1 MRLFTGIS
9 LPEATLLKID
19 RVLRDLR
26 PLAKARW
33 SPVHNLHITVKFI
46 GEFPEERLPELI
58 AALQAVRSEPFEI
71 RIGSFGWFPGVL
83 WAGVDAGDKL
93 ISLAGQTDS
102 ALEPI
107 GVEREKRPYTAH
119 LTLARTKA
127 PIALAALRREID
139 TLRDVEIDAFP
150 ASSFHLYRSQ
160 AGVYTRLQ
168 TFPLE

>member
-9 LPEATLLKID
+9 LPEATLLKLD

-33 SPVHNLHITVKFI
+33 SPVANLHITIKFI

-58 AALQAVRSEPFEI
+58 AALRHVRSQPFEI
-71 RIGSFGWFPGVL
+71 RIASFGWFPGVL
-83 WAGVDAGDKL
+83 WAGVEGGDAL
-93 ISLAGQTDS
+93 ISLAERTHS
-102 ALEPI
+102 ALEAI
-107 GVEREKRPYTAH
+107 GMEREGRPYTAH

-127 PIALAALRREID
+127 PLALAALRREVDTVRNLEID
-139 TLRDVEIDAFP
+139 TFS
-150 ASSFHLYRSQ
+150 ASNFHLYRSQ

-168 TFPLE
+168 TFPFE